1 MKILVINLIN
11 QEALNKLK
19 VLKDDNILYLH
30 LNNKNL
36 QAQLYSKNNINIVD
50 LNLIDGFCIEN
61 TINRIQPDIIYFFS
75 NVLNKNNSFKFPIC
89 TAKEVAL
96 SITYIVEIIK
106 DKNIKFFNIIDSNKD
121 KIKNPTNIYET
132 SILYGFEL
140 VNVYKNDYQLDC
152 QNIFY
157 QDFINKGIN
166 IL

>member
-1 MKILVINLIN
+1 MGANNDIL
-11 QEALNKLK
+11 
-19 VLKDDNILYLH
+19 
-30 LNNKNL
+30 
-36 QAQLYSKNNINIVD
+36 
-50 LNLIDGFCIEN
+50 
-61 TINRIQPDIIYFFS
+61 
-75 NVLNKNNSFKFPIC
+75 
-89 TAKEVAL
+89 
-96 SITYIVEIIK
+96 EIIK

>member
-1 MKILVINLIN
+1 MKTEETNTLKVIN
-11 QEALNKLK
+11 
-19 VLKDDNILYLH
+19 DDNVIYLH
-30 LNNKNL
+30 LTNKEIYR
-36 QAQLYSKNNINIVD
+36 QLLSQKNINIID
-50 LNLIDGFCIEN
+50 LNLIDGFCIQN
-61 TINRIQPDIIYFFS
+61 TINKIQPDIIYYFS
-75 NVLNKNNSFKFPIC
+75 NELLEEKSFEFP
-89 TAKEVAL
+89 TYVAKEVAL
-96 SITYIVEIIK
+96 SITYILETIK